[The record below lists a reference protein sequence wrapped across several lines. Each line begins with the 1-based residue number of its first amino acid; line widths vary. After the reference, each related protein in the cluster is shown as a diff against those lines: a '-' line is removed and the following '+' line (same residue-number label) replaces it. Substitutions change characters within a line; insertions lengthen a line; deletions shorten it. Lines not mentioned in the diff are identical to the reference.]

1 MADCFAVAA
10 AFVLSCGL
18 WWVYFHFA
26 ADAVRKELAGI
37 GGQAA
42 PAPFGGGIYSAE
54 HTEATYRELLRRASI
69 ALSRGQSVI
78 LDASFVD
85 QRWRNDATQLASES
99 HSTLVALRCQA
110 PSSITEQR
118 MRARIH
124 DVEHLSDA
132 NAEIAA
138 KMAAVEDPWSSAV
151 NIDTKTTL
159 ARSVSQARS
168 AIDIAV
174 EG

>member
-1 MADCFAVAA
+1 
-10 AFVLSCGL
+10 
-18 WWVYFHFA
+18 
-26 ADAVRKELAGI
+26 
-37 GGQAA
+37 
-42 PAPFGGGIYSAE
+42 
-54 HTEATYRELLRRASI
+54 
-69 ALSRGQSVI
+69 
-78 LDASFVD
+78 
-85 QRWRNDATQLASES
+85 
-99 HSTLVALRCQA
+99 
-110 PSSITEQR
+110 